1 MVIQSNMSPEAII
14 QIWENTL
21 DKFEKYN
28 VPISKKTLEELVNV
42 SVLPALLSEL
52 NSAVGSSN
60 ATCTEGG

>member
-21 DKFEKYN
+21 DKFKKYN

-60 ATCTEGG
+60 ETCTEGG